1 MSSMVQDA
9 YDMGLTTS
17 LGGMPKSSL
26 YYDDD
31 EDTYNEEFED
41 ESEEYLEETE
51 FPETNILKLN
61 INKKRAVLHND
72 EKCVGNTGNVMNFN
86 TYDDYQQFLYDN
98 LADYK
103 IFECPL
109 CVENSYNNTQQGGT
123 REPEY
128 QVPVIDFDDEEIPF

>member
-26 YYDDD
+26 YYDNDYTYDEEFD
-31 EDTYNEEFED
+31 EDF
-41 ESEEYLEETE
+41 EETE
-51 FPETNILKLN
+51 VPETNILKLN

-72 EKCVGNTGNVMNFN
+72 EKCVENTGNIMKFD
-86 TYDDYQQFLYDN
+86 TYDDYQQFLCDN

-109 CVENSYNNTQQGGT
+109 CVENSYNDN
-123 REPEY
+123 E
-128 QVPVIDFDDEEIPF
+128 VIKNHKNEIPSIDLDDDEIPF